1 MKKIKST
8 KAFKDAVDV
17 AFDTQTK
24 RDRKKREYD
33 EQRKA
38 FDERHDALCEYALGH
53 PEVFDPG
60 EDGRSREG
68 STDRVKYKLTSGE
81 ALERIDGGSLSAGR
95 LRAPEAGAEQARDQ
109 GREPHGRGAGRDRP
123 QTSRDADDEVHRRRL
138 REYSDV
144 HGL

>member
-38 FDERHDALCEYALGH
+38 FDERHDALCEYALGVPPF
-53 PEVFDPG
+53 PEVPAHCRKS
-60 EDGRSREG
+60 DGPFPATTLRREFPAVRGKGGDRS
-68 STDRVKYKLTSGE
+68 
-81 ALERIDGGSLSAGR
+81 
-95 LRAPEAGAEQARDQ
+95 
-109 GREPHGRGAGRDRP
+109 
-123 QTSRDADDEVHRRRL
+123 
-138 REYSDV
+138 
-144 HGL
+144 

>member
-53 PEVFDPG
+53 PEVLLTG
-60 EDGRSREG
+60 TMAASSVLNG
-68 STDRVKYKLTSGE
+68 SISTGWT
-81 ALERIDGGSLSAGR
+81 
-95 LRAPEAGAEQARDQ
+95 AR
-109 GREPHGRGAGRDRP
+109 
-123 QTSRDADDEVHRRRL
+123 
-138 REYSDV
+138 
-144 HGL
+144 

>member
-1 MKKIKST
+1 MNKIRST

-17 AFDTQTK
+17 AFDTQVK
-24 RDRKKREYD
+24 RDKRKREYD

-38 FDERHDALCEYALGH
+38 FDERHDALCEYALDH

-81 ALERIDGGSLSAGR
+81 ALERIDGGSLSDKAWLNSLPDDYVRQKPELNKLAIKGANLTDGELAEIG
-95 LRAPEAGAEQARDQ
+95 LRRAET
-109 GREPHGRGAGRDRP
+109 
-123 QTSRDADDEVHRRRL
+123 QTMKFTAAA
-138 REYSDV
+138 
-144 HGL
+144 

>member
-1 MKKIKST
+1 MTKIKST

-81 ALERIDGGSLSAGR
+81 ALERIDGGSISDKAWLKSLPDDYVRQKPELNKLAIKGANLTDEELAEIG
-95 LRAPEAGAEQARDQ
+95 LRRAET
-109 GREPHGRGAGRDRP
+109 
-123 QTSRDADDEVHRRRL
+123 QTMKFTAAA
-138 REYSDV
+138 
-144 HGL
+144 

>member
-24 RDRKKREYD
+24 RDRKKR
-33 EQRKA
+33 
-38 FDERHDALCEYALGH
+38 EYALGH

-81 ALERIDGGSLSAGR
+81 ALERIDGGPLSDKAWLNSLPDDYVRQKPELNKLAIKGANLTDGELAEIG
-95 LRAPEAGAEQARDQ
+95 LRRAET
-109 GREPHGRGAGRDRP
+109 
-123 QTSRDADDEVHRRRL
+123 QTMKFTAAA
-138 REYSDV
+138 
-144 HGL
+144 